1 MPSIQ
6 TLPHP
11 QKGIAKQFA
20 LALSC
25 IAILCMANTTPAQ
38 TLAAATPATVG
49 AKDGVAPTVLRSVSL
64 ITPKIEAW
72 PDQIDAHGNIMPWQE
87 ARVDSEIAGQRLI
100 SVLAN
105 AGDIVKK
112 GQALAKLD
120 PASVEAELDAVN
132 AQLMEAQA
140 AYAQAQ
146 ATLERA
152 KRLAPSGGVSQQEL
166 TQYETQ
172 KQTAQARLNA
182 IQARVKTQQLKLDSL
197 TLLAPDDGVISSC
210 TAVEGTIVQVGT
222 ELFRLIRKGRL
233 EWRAEIKGETLIKL
247 SAGQEVTVQSPQ
259 GLEFTG
265 RVRQLS
271 PTIDL
276 KTQTGL
282 AYIDLPTDTN
292 FKAGLHLSGTLTIQR
307 NALVLPAA
315 AVQHRGDRDQVF
327 IVGSNNK
334 VKAIPVRIGRVQDEQ
349 KEITAGLNVYTKVIG
364 SDVDSLKP
372 GEIVTVQ
379 EAVDKSSAAQNTTP
393 AEKKPL

>member
-1 MPSIQ
+1 MPSIHLLSPR
-6 TLPHP
+6 TE
-11 QKGIAKQFA
+11 GIAKQFA
-20 LALSC
+20 LAVSC
-25 IAILCMANTTPAQ
+25 IAMLSVANIAPAQ
-38 TLAAATPATVG
+38 TLAAATPATTG
-49 AKDGVAPTVLRSVSL
+49 AKDGTAPAAVRTVSL

-87 ARVDSEIAGQRLI
+87 VRVDSEIAGLRLI

-105 AGDIVKK
+105 AGDVVKK
-112 GQALAKLD
+112 GQPLAKLD
-120 PASVEAELDAVN
+120 PASVEADLDAVN

-197 TLLAPDDGVISSC
+197 TLVAPDDGVISSS

-233 EWRAEIKGETLIKL
+233 EWRAEIKGETLIRL
-247 SAGQEVTVQSPQ
+247 SAGQEVAVQSPQ

-315 AVQHRGDRDQVF
+315 AVQHKGDRDQVF

-334 VKAIPVRIGRVQDEQ
+334 VRAIPVRVGRVQDEQ

-393 AEKKPL
+393 PGKKPL